1 MLRKVPPGVAKLIWP
16 LLALGVVL
24 LYDVFYVPGFFH
36 IEVRD
41 GHLYG
46 SLVDILKNAAPFALL
61 ALGMTLVLATKGV
74 DLSVGAVMA
83 VSGAVAAVLVT
94 RQNPP
99 PIGVAFGL
107 ALLAALVCGVW
118 NGALVA
124 LLDIQPIVAT
134 LILMVAG
141 RGIAQLLADGQ
152 IITFENKTF
161 AFLDGGFLLGI
172 PVPIFIALAA
182 LLIVGALTRMT
193 ALGLFI
199 EAVGD
204 NPTASRY
211 AGVPTWLVKMM
222 VYAVCGVCAGVAGL
236 IATSSIKGADAS
248 NVGLTYELDAI
259 LATVI
264 GGTSLNGGRFF
275 LMGSVLG
282 AVLLQTLTTTIQTS
296 NIKPEYNLVVKA
308 VVIVVVCVLQSEVVR
323 RKLAGLRRGGA
334 Q

>member
-1 MLRKVPPGVAKLIWP
+1 MR
-16 LLALGVVL
+16 
-24 LYDVFYVPGFFH
+24 
-36 IEVRD
+36 E

-46 SLVDILKNAAPFALL
+46 SLIDILKNAAPFALL

-83 VSGAVAAVLVT
+83 VSGAVAAVLIT
-94 RQNPP
+94 REHPP
-99 PIGVAFGL
+99 PIIVAFGL
-107 ALLAALVCGVW
+107 ALVAALLCGVW
-118 NGALVA
+118 NGLLVA
-124 LLDIQPIVAT
+124 WLDIQPIVAT

-152 IITFENKTF
+152 IITFENK
-161 AFLDGGFLLGI
+161 AFEFVDGGFLLGI

-182 LLIVGALTRMT
+182 LLIVGALTRLT

-204 NPTASRY
+204 NPEASRY
-211 AGVPTWLVKMM
+211 TGVPTNLVKVM
-222 VYAVCGVCAGVAGL
+222 VYAVCAVCAGVAGL

-275 LMGSVLG
+275 LVGSVLG
-282 AVLLQTLTTTIQTS
+282 AILLQTLTTTIQTS